1 GFVAMTA
8 GAIYYTQI
16 SPQGSFASEL
26 LPGYLLIGFGLPFTF
41 IPVSIAALAGVSY
54 DEAGLAS
61 GLINTTQ
68 QIGGAGGIAVCYSV
82 LLTRKNHLIEVHG
95 PSYFKQAFTSGTA
108 LAFWV
113 IVGISVAA
121 LVAALVLIRRDELAP
136 ASEGQS
142 SPGLA

>member
-1 GFVAMTA
+1 LWAGVAQNLTTRLGVKPVLAAGFVAMTA

-68 QIGGAGGIAVCYSV
+68 QIRGAISLAVCASV
-82 LLTRKNHLIEVHG
+82 SATPLYTPIPH
-95 PSYFKQAFTSGTA
+95 
-108 LAFWV
+108 
-113 IVGISVAA
+113 
-121 LVAALVLIRRDELAP
+121 
-136 ASEGQS
+136 
-142 SPGLA
+142 